1 MMVELRAQFLTE
13 VNMAHESEHPQTA
26 SVQEH
31 SHPSPARYIFIGI
44 VLTLITVLEVGIY
57 YVEALGKGLPL
68 ILIALSALKFF
79 LVVAFFMHLKF
90 DSKLFAWMFAAGMAV
105 AASIMLALIGL
116 FDAF

>member
-1 MMVELRAQFLTE
+1 MVELQAQFRME
-13 VNMAHESEHPQTA
+13 DKMAHESEHQQAA
-26 SVQEH
+26 SATEH
-31 SHPSPARYIFIGI
+31 SHPSPARYVFIGI
-44 VLTLITVLEVGIY
+44 VLTAITLIEVGIY
-57 YVEALGKGLPL
+57 YVEALGRGLPL

-116 FDAF
+116 FDGFS